1 MWNLQSAQIQHHHGT
16 LRMPRMYYATNKH
29 IVDASLEGIY
39 QLGLPALLVLDLHE
53 DNRHITCYR
62 YIMTWNTT
70 NYSQFVLIWFVA
82 SLISM
87 QFIWAVLIYFYTI
100 IMTNNG
106 LLNASPCHVD
116 SIRYNMATN
125 CSAPSKPILDRTRAN
140 EVATSLLSM
149 QCVWAMVIC
158 FYISLPS
165 VMMHW
170 TRSIAILTA
179 LDMNWLL
186 HAAHACQPNR
196 TASGRLKASWHQFH
210 QCSSSEQWQYASILS
225 IPCRMSHQTRLIAIL
240 TTLDTKWWLNVRCC
254 CWQ

>member
-1 MWNLQSAQIQHHHGT
+1 M
-16 LRMPRMYYATNKH
+16 
-29 IVDASLEGIY
+29 V
-39 QLGLPALLVLDLHE
+39 
-53 DNRHITCYR
+53 
-62 YIMTWNTT
+62 
-70 NYSQFVLIWFVA
+70 VA
-82 SLISM
+82 SLLSM
-87 QFIWAVLIYFYTI
+87 QFVWAVLIYFYTI

-116 SIRYNMATN
+116 SSRHRMATN
-125 CSAPSKPILDRTRAN
+125 CGAPSKPILDRTRANDN

-196 TASGRLKASWHQFH
+196 TASGRLKASWHKFH
-210 QCSSSEQWQYASILS
+210 QCSSSEQWQCASILS

-240 TTLDTKWWLNVRCC
+240 TTLDMKWWLNVLLLASPNSVTPGHLWGCSITSIDDLRLISDNVLLYYHY
-254 CWQ
+254 QV